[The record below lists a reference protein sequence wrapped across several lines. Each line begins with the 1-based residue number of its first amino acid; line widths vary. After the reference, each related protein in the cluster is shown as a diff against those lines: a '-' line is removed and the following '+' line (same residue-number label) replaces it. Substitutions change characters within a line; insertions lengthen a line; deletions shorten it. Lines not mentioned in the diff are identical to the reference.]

1 MNILRNPHFI
11 FDVHVT
17 EVVEASLY
25 VISQTLMDAC
35 TKTEHKLSRVSF
47 SLFCFQQFESQFSSL
62 KRYDELSHLISSF
75 HHLISPDDDD
85 HHHLSH

>member
-47 SLFCFQQFESQFSSL
+47 LQFCWRISESKSFRLLKAL
-62 KRYDELSHLISSF
+62 KRADSYDCLSAAPVHT
-75 HHLISPDDDD
+75 
-85 HHHLSH
+85 

>member
-35 TKTEHKLSRVSF
+35 TKTEHKLSRVGVSSF
-47 SLFCFQQFESQFSSL
+47 CSQQFESHFLSSL
-62 KRYDELSHLISSF
+62 KRCRELKPLISR
-75 HHLISPDDDD
+75 
-85 HHHLSH
+85 

>member
-47 SLFCFQQFESQFSSL
+47 SLF
-62 KRYDELSHLISSF
+62 SF
-75 HHLISPDDDD
+75 
-85 HHHLSH
+85 